1 MMYAKPFTNLIDN
14 IEYPKAAL
22 PCLEHCSV
30 SKITRGQGKENDGV
44 AIQILTL
51 YMSSWDL

>member
-1 MMYAKPFTNLIDN
+1 MMYAKPFTNLNDN